1 MKQHILITD
10 DNDMDRLRI
19 SRFVASMGYVPV
31 PAASGTEALNII
43 KTYPLAAMML
53 DIQMPKLNGFQVLE
67 QLKASSEN
75 RAIGLPIVMMTTT
88 LDEAEKVYRAVR
100 LGAKDFVVKPVDYD
114 ILQSKLGHLLG
125 TKADDWPELTLDSFD
140 QRANVTEPVEM
151 LSIGEM
157 GIKMRMIREIPD
169 GTFLRVD
176 SPLFRD
182 VEVGEM
188 SLRAVSCRKFEDEYI
203 VEFSLLG
210 VTEFQRTKLRQL
222 VQKLR
227 TKART

>member
-19 SRFVASMGYVPV
+19 SKFISSMGYVPV
-31 PAASGTEALNII
+31 PASSGIEALNII
-43 KTYPLAAMML
+43 KEYPLAAMML
-53 DIQMPKLNGFQVLE
+53 DIQMPKLSGFQVLE
-67 QLKASSEN
+67 RLKLEAKGTPISF
-75 RAIGLPIVMMTTT
+75 PIVMMTTT
-88 LDEAEKVYRAVR
+88 LDEADKVYKAVR

-125 TKADDWPELTLDSFD
+125 TRADDWPELTLDSFD
-140 QRANVTEPVEM
+140 QRANVVEPIEM

-157 GIKMRMIREIPD
+157 GIKIRMIREIPD
-169 GTFLRVD
+169 GTFLRID
-176 SPLFRD
+176 CPLFRD
-182 VEVGEM
+182 VDLGEM
-188 SLRAVSCRKFEDEYI
+188 SLRAVACRKFEDEYI

>member
-19 SRFVASMGYVPV
+19 SKFVASMGYVPV

-75 RAIGLPIVMMTTT
+75 RSIGLPIVMMTTT
-88 LDEAEKVYRAVR
+88 LDEAEKVYKAVR

-140 QRANVTEPVEM
+140 QRANVIEPV
-151 LSIGEM
+151 
-157 GIKMRMIREIPD
+157 
-169 GTFLRVD
+169 
-176 SPLFRD
+176 
-182 VEVGEM
+182 
-188 SLRAVSCRKFEDEYI
+188 
-203 VEFSLLG
+203 
-210 VTEFQRTKLRQL
+210 
-222 VQKLR
+222 
-227 TKART
+227 